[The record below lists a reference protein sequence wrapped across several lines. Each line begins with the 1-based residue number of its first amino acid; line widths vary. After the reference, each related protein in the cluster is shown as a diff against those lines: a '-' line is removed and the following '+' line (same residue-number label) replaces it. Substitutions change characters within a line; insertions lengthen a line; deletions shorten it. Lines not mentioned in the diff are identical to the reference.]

1 MFTKTE
7 IRNALSE
14 AMDINSDSTERTCSF
29 SLTGIS
35 DGIMLCVYLHGKK
48 FHFGNKT
55 IYIAYNMDGHVVCKR
70 EFRQGISDGTTFP
83 SLKEMLKDMKGV
95 GT

>member
-1 MFTKTE
+1 MFGKTE
-7 IRNALSE
+7 IRNALNE

-55 IYIAYNMDGHVVCKR
+55 IYIAYNMDGHTVCKR

-83 SLKEMLKDMKGV
+83 SLKEMLNDMKGV